1 MKAASFRST
10 ALAATVVLAGFDAG
24 SFGPA
29 LPLLR
34 EGLSLDD
41 PRAAWLITAYVLGTL
56 LGNPLHAWN
65 ASRTAPG
72 RALGAT
78 LATFTLGA
86 AVVAVA
92 PVFPVAFLG
101 RLLQGVGAGAFLP
114 LCTVAVART
123 TDPSSRGRAVMT
135 LSLSYGVAFLVAAAG
150 APTLAAWRWRAL
162 YALLATLGAVLT
174 AAVPGAIALP
184 RADVPTAPLDRRGL
198 ALWAASLATLAVA
211 IQRAKAG
218 GASGALAPA
227 LSLVVGAALL
237 ATLWRVER
245 AHPSPLLPVA
255 LARHGTVRAVSVLAL
270 AAGCAQV
277 FAVTLPTWA
286 HVVVGVAAKRVGV
299 WSLPFVLAGLV
310 GTGLAATVIDRLGAR
325 RVVMVTGALTVAGGA
340 AVALGGA
347 SGAAFAMG
355 SAVLGAGVCTL
366 AGGPLRHLLTDLDA
380 REMAPAQSLLAMVTN
395 VGLLAGSALTGALA
409 STAGDTAARA
419 LGLERATVAITA
431 ATAALLVAGL
441 AMQGGAARGSPRG

>member
-1 MKAASFRST
+1 MKAARFRST
-10 ALAATVVLAGFDAG
+10 ALAATVVLAGIDAG

-29 LPLLR
+29 LPMVR

-78 LATFTLGA
+78 LATFALGA

-162 YALLATLGAVLT
+162 YALLAALGAVLT
-174 AAVPGAIALP
+174 AVVPGAIALP

-218 GASGALAPA
+218 GASGALAHIFMK
-227 LSLVVGAALL
+227 V
-237 ATLWRVER
+237 T
-245 AHPSPLLPVA
+245 
-255 LARHGTVRAVSVLAL
+255 SV
-270 AAGCAQV
+270 
-277 FAVTLPTWA
+277 T
-286 HVVVGVAAKRVGV
+286 
-299 WSLPFVLAGLV
+299 
-310 GTGLAATVIDRLGAR
+310 
-325 RVVMVTGALTVAGGA
+325 
-340 AVALGGA
+340 AVA
-347 SGAAFAMG
+347 SFMK
-355 SAVLGAGVCTL
+355 
-366 AGGPLRHLLTDLDA
+366 LRKLT
-380 REMAPAQSLLAMVTN
+380 
-395 VGLLAGSALTGALA
+395 
-409 STAGDTAARA
+409 
-419 LGLERATVAITA
+419 I
-431 ATAALLVAGL
+431 
-441 AMQGGAARGSPRG
+441 